1 MKSVKCLAQSL
12 EEADFPDYQR
22 GVTTPLSHIPFLGK
36 VRKSLEWKKKKTN
49 TSTALISE
57 LFPPPR
63 LVTRGILQTGPVVH
77 LAESQTPESI
87 QVDTRTHALL
97 LILAQVITNSLPI
110 FLSQSC
116 ESISQF
122 QMDSWPKVAA
132 AIKGVFAIETS
143 GQGTGV
149 SRMNPT
155 TRFW

>member
-1 MKSVKCLAQSL
+1 M
-12 EEADFPDYQR
+12 
-22 GVTTPLSHIPFLGK
+22 
-36 VRKSLEWKKKKTN
+36 KKKHN

-155 TRFW
+155 NPLLVELTLDGNRASTCTINDRSAENTGLF